1 MKTKKVLIVEDNEL
15 NRKLFENLIGQIFQ
29 FESVQNGVEALVK
42 LENEKFDLI
51 LMDIQMPYMDGITAI
66 RKIIQQK
73 ISDCP
78 IIAIS
83 AYAEESE
90 RENFLQLG
98 FQEFI
103 SKPIRPRE
111 FLEVVNRTIQN
122 NFEKKEKSEN
132 DELILDKNIVDQ
144 LMKFNTN
151 DSIKKVYNDFTIE
164 CDEIWNSVQISL
176 KDNQLKAI
184 AEKLHILKGNSGT
197 LGANKI
203 YFLSQI
209 VEKAAKTED
218 LQTLLNYL
226 PNLKKEIDSFQ
237 LIIKEETTFNL

>member
-15 NRKLFENLIGQIFQ
+15 NRRLFENLIGQIFQ
-29 FESVQNGVEALVK
+29 FESVQNGVEALIK
-42 LENEKFDLI
+42 LEKEKFDLI
-51 LMDIQMPYMDGITAI
+51 LMDIQMPHMDGITAI

-73 ISDCP
+73 ISNCP

-98 FQEFI
+98 FQDFI

-151 DSIKKVYNDFTIE
+151 DSIKKVYNDFIIE

>member
-184 AEKLHILKGNSGT
+184 AEKFHILKGNSGT

>member
-15 NRKLFENLIGQIFQ
+15 NRRLFENLIGQIFQ
-29 FESVQNGVEALVK
+29 FESVQNGVEALIK
-42 LENEKFDLI
+42 LEKEKFDLI
-51 LMDIQMPYMDGITAI
+51 LMDIQMPHMDGITAI

-98 FQEFI
+98 FQDFI

-151 DSIKKVYNDFTIE
+151 DSIKKVYNDFIIE
-164 CDEIWNSVQISL
+164 CDEIWNFIQISL

>member
-1 MKTKKVLIVEDNEL
+1 
-15 NRKLFENLIGQIFQ
+15 
-29 FESVQNGVEALVK
+29 
-42 LENEKFDLI
+42 
-51 LMDIQMPYMDGITAI
+51 MDIQMPYMDGITAI
-66 RKIIQQK
+66 RKIIQLK

-151 DSIKKVYNDFTIE
+151 DSIKKVYNDFIIE

>member
-151 DSIKKVYNDFTIE
+151 DSIKKVYNDFIIE
-164 CDEIWNSVQISL
+164 CDEIWNFIQISL

>member
-1 MKTKKVLIVEDNEL
+1 
-15 NRKLFENLIGQIFQ
+15 
-29 FESVQNGVEALVK
+29 
-42 LENEKFDLI
+42 
-51 LMDIQMPYMDGITAI
+51 
-66 RKIIQQK
+66 
-73 ISDCP
+73 
-78 IIAIS
+78 
-83 AYAEESE
+83 
-90 RENFLQLG
+90 
-98 FQEFI
+98 
-103 SKPIRPRE
+103 
-111 FLEVVNRTIQN
+111 LEVVNRTIQN

>member
-29 FESVQNGVEALVK
+29 FESVQNGVEALIK
-42 LENEKFDLI
+42 LEKEKFDLI

-111 FLEVVNRTIQN
+111 FLDVVNRTIQN

-144 LMKFNTN
+144 LMRFNTN

-237 LIIKEETTFNL
+237 QIIKEETTFNL

>member
-151 DSIKKVYNDFTIE
+151 DSIKKVYNDFIIE
-164 CDEIWNSVQISL
+164 CDEIWNFIQISL

-237 LIIKEETTFNL
+237 QIIKEETTFNL